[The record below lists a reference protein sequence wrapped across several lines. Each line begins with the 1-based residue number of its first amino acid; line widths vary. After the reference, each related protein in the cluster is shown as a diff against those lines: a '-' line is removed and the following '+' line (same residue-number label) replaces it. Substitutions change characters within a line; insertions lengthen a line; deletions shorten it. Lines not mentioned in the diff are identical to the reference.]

1 MQIITQNIFTKR
13 KLKIEVDSEKIL
25 LKERNDKEIIL
36 SSALVLSEIM
46 RKKKRKKRRT
56 IWIKTG

>member
-1 MQIITQNIFTKR
+1 MQIITQNIYTKR

-36 SSALVLSEIM
+36 SSTLVLSEIM
-46 RKKKRKKRRT
+46 KKKKRKKRRT

>member
-25 LKERNDKEIIL
+25 LKERNGKEIIL

>member
-1 MQIITQNIFTKR
+1 MQIITQNIYTKR
-13 KLKIEVDSEKIL
+13 KLKIEADSEKIL
-25 LKERNDKEIIL
+25 LKERNDKEII
-36 SSALVLSEIM
+36 SSSTLVLSEIM

>member
-1 MQIITQNIFTKR
+1 MQIVTQNIFTKR